1 MLAVINDTID
11 HEVVSY
17 YRCPEIYGA
26 CTMHPAAPSDID
38 NLSGVVRHIHSHSE
52 TSSNGAPRPGTARST
67 SLPMSAGELVQHLRS
82 EKYMA
87 NRTASGWRATRDALQ
102 RHAYYVVRPL
112 LGVSVRKHLQRRALR
127 GWDQI
132 PFPRWPVDRTVDSLL
147 EQFLLLSMQAH
158 GVDRV
163 PFIWF
168 WPDGHQSC
176 CIVTHDVEEA
186 AGVNACDSVMD
197 LDSRVDIKA
206 SFQFVPEGRYQVSGK
221 VLERVRSRGF
231 EVNVHDLNHDGKLYS
246 SREEFLRRAKKI
258 NRYAKE
264 YDAKGF
270 RSAVLYRNVSWY
282 DAFRF
287 SYDMSV
293 PNVAHLDPQRGGCCT
308 ITPYFIGDIVEL
320 PLTTIQDYSL
330 FHILN
335 DYSLHV
341 WKTQA
346 DFIIQN
352 HGLLSFNI
360 HPDYLA
366 TASARSTYTALL
378 DHLASLRED
387 GRTYL
392 ARPGEVDRWWRARN
406 QMTLVCDRAQ
416 WRIEGPGSERAV
428 VAYAHL
434 DNNRLLYSLPP
445 SANGARPQP
454 TRAICR

>member
-1 MLAVINDTID
+1 MLAGTNHTID
-11 HEVVSY
+11 HEVVSH
-17 YRCPEIYGA
+17 YRCPEIYAA
-26 CTMHPAAPSDID
+26 CTINPSVYSDIK
-38 NLSGVVRHIHSHSE
+38 NLSGIVSRSGQHTSEHI
-52 TSSNGAPRPGTARST
+52 TSLADGATRPGTATST
-67 SLPMSAGELVQHLRS
+67 SLPISSSELVQHLRS
-82 EKYMA
+82 ERYLV
-87 NRTASGWRATRDALQ
+87 NQSTNGWRATRDALQ
-102 RHAYYVVRPL
+102 RRAYYVVRPL

-132 PFPRWPVDRTVDSLL
+132 PFPRWPVDRTVESLL
-147 EQFLLLSMQAH
+147 EQFLVLSMQAH

-186 AGVNACDSVMD
+186 AGVNACDGVMD
-197 LDSRVDIKA
+197 LDSRVGIKA
-206 SFQFVPEGRYQVSGK
+206 SFQFVPEGRYQVSGQ

-231 EVNVHDLNHDGKLYS
+231 EVNVHDLNHDGKLYN
-246 SREEFLRRAKKI
+246 SREEFLRRAEKI
-258 NRYAKE
+258 NRYVKE

-335 DYSLHV
+335 DYSLDV

-378 DHLASLRED
+378 DHLGSLRAD
-387 GRTYL
+387 NRTYF
-392 ARPGEVDRWWRARN
+392 ARPGEVDRWWRARGR
-406 QMTLVCDRAQ
+406 MSLIYDRAE

-434 DNNRLLYSLPP
+434 ENNRLSYSL
-445 SANGARPQP
+445 
-454 TRAICR
+454 